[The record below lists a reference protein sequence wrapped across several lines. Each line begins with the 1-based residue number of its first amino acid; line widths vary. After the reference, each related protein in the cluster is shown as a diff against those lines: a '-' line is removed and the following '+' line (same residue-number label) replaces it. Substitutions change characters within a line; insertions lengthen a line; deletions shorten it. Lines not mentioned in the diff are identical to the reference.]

1 GNATLPYDGNTPWD
15 DHSILSYFGRLNYDY
30 KETYMFSAIFRADGS
45 SNFADGHRW
54 GYFPSFSAGWV
65 LSNESF
71 MEGTKDYLDFLKI
84 RGSWGQNGNEGIG
97 AYKYVASYSFGPYG
111 QYSFNNDKN
120 VGTTGG
126 YPSRLPNT
134 ELKWETSEQLDLGFD
149 ARFLDN
155 RLNVNFDYYQKKTK
169 DLLIDV
175 PVTAVLGD
183 KSQVQNAGT
192 IKNSGVELALS
203 WNDKLGTDFNYNV
216 GWNIATNKNEVTEVN
231 NGSGYI
237 NGAEGLLSQGT
248 TFMARMEEGE
258 PLGYFYGYKTAGVI
272 QNTTD
277 LQNYL
282 DANCGGDASHSLQGS
297 DIKTGIKPGDLK
309 FVDTNGDGF
318 INDKDKTNIGNPHPT
333 VTMGLNLGFDY
344 KGLDFSISGYGAFGM
359 QVAHSY
365 RRFGDSQY
373 DNWSTNVYN
382 YWNGEGT
389 GNGRYPILTAG
400 TNTNMIQVSDLYVDD
415 ADYFRIQSL
424 TVGYDFKKIWKS
436 CPFQKL
442 RLYFQAQNLFT
453 ITGYDGMDPEQGS
466 SIAKESWVTGVDIS
480 NYPSPRTF
488 LFGVNVKF

>member
-1 GNATLPYDGNTPWD
+1 
-15 DHSILSYFGRLNYDY
+15 
-30 KETYMFSAIFRADGS
+30 
-45 SNFADGHRW
+45 
-54 GYFPSFSAGWV
+54 
-65 LSNESF
+65 
-71 MEGTKDYLDFLKI
+71 
-84 RGSWGQNGNEGIG
+84 
-97 AYKYVASYSFGPYG
+97 
-111 QYSFNNDKN
+111 
-120 VGTTGG
+120 
-126 YPSRLPNT
+126 
-134 ELKWETSEQLDLGFD
+134 LKWETSEQLDLGFD

-175 PVTAVLGD
+175 PVPAVLGD

-192 IKNSGVELALS
+192 IKNSGIELALS
-203 WNDKLGTDFNYNV
+203 WNDKIGSDFNYNV

-237 NGAEGLLSQGT
+237 EGGNGLLSQGT
-248 TFMARMEEGE
+248 TIMARMQEGE

-272 QNTTD
+272 QNDAD

-282 DANCGGDASHSLQGS
+282 TANCGGDASHSLQGS
-297 DIKTGIKPGDLK
+297 NIKAGDLK

-318 INDKDKTNIGNPHPT
+318 INDDDKTNIGNPHPT

-442 RLYFQAQNLFT
+442 RLYFQAQNLLT

-466 SIAKESWVTGVDIS
+466 SIATESWVTGVDIS

>member
-1 GNATLPYDGNTPWD
+1 
-15 DHSILSYFGRLNYDY
+15 
-30 KETYMFSAIFRADGS
+30 
-45 SNFADGHRW
+45 
-54 GYFPSFSAGWV
+54 
-65 LSNESF
+65 
-71 MEGTKDYLDFLKI
+71 
-84 RGSWGQNGNEGIG
+84 
-97 AYKYVASYSFGPYG
+97 
-111 QYSFNNDKN
+111 
-120 VGTTGG
+120 
-126 YPSRLPNT
+126 LPNP
-134 ELKWETSEQLDLGFD
+134 ELKWETSEQFDLGFD

-175 PVTAVLGD
+175 PVAAVLGGP
-183 KSQVQNAGT
+183 SQGQNAGT

-203 WNDKLGTDFNYNV
+203 WNDKIGSDFNYNV

-297 DIKTGIKPGDLK
+297 NIKAGDLK

-442 RLYFQAQNLFT
+442 RLYFQAQNLLT

-466 SIAKESWVTGVDIS
+466 SIATESWVTGVDIS